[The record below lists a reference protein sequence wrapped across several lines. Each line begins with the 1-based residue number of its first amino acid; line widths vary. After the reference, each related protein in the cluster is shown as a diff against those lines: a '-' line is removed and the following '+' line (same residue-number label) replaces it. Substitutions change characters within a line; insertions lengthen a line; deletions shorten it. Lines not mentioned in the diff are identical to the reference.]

1 MILTIDVGNTNVVMG
16 CVEDGKI
23 VCRNRMATNPN
34 DLSSDYAL
42 KMRQSLEFENIDFR
56 SIDGAILSS
65 VVPQLNLVIKTAVKK
80 LTGLDCIVVGAG
92 IKTGMNVKID
102 DPGTLAGDLITGAV
116 GAAALYKPP
125 LIVVDMGTAT
135 TVVAIDRDGAYIGG
149 AIVPGVKLSYSALAS
164 GTSLLPNISIEAP
177 QRCIGTNTVDSMK
190 SGAVF
195 GTAAMIDGMIDRMEA
210 ELDAPVTVVA
220 TGGLSGSIIP
230 YCRRRIE
237 YEPDLLLKGLAILY
251 QKNAKHK
258 K

>member
-1 MILTIDVGNTNVVMG
+1 
-16 CVEDGKI
+16 
-23 VCRNRMATNPN
+23 
-34 DLSSDYAL
+34 
-42 KMRQSLEFENIDFR
+42 MRQSLEFEGIDFR

-65 VVPQLNLVIKTAVKK
+65 VVPQLSLAIKTAVKK

-210 ELDAPVTVVA
+210 ELNMPVTVVA

>member
-23 VCRNRMATNPN
+23 VCRSRMATNPN

-42 KMRQSLEFENIDFR
+42 KMRQSLEFEGIDFR

-65 VVPQLNLVIKTAVKK
+65 VVPQLSLAIKTAVKK

-177 QRCIGTNTVDSMK
+177 HRH
-190 SGAVF
+190 
-195 GTAAMIDGMIDRMEA
+195 EH
-210 ELDAPVTVVA
+210 
-220 TGGLSGSIIP
+220 GGQHEV
-230 YCRRRIE
+230 RRRFRHGGDDRRHDRPHGGRAE
-237 YEPDLLLKGLAILY
+237 YARDRRCDGWAFRQHHTLLPPKDRV
-251 QKNAKHK
+251 
-258 K
+258 

>member
-1 MILTIDVGNTNVVMG
+1 MILTIDVGNTTVVMG
-16 CVEDGKI
+16 CGEDGKI
-23 VCRNRMATNPN
+23 VCRSRMATNPN

-42 KMRQSLEFENIDFR
+42 KMRQSLEFEGIDFR

-65 VVPQLNLVIKTAVKK
+65 VVPQLSLAIKTAVKK

-210 ELDAPVTVVA
+210 ELNMPVTVVA

>member
-16 CVEDGKI
+16 CVEDDKI
-23 VCRNRMATNPN
+23 VCRSRMATNPN

>member
-23 VCRNRMATNPN
+23 VCRSRMATNPN

-42 KMRQSLEFENIDFR
+42 KMRQSLEFEGIDFR

-65 VVPQLNLVIKTAVKK
+65 VVPQLSLAIKTAVKK

-135 TVVAIDRDGAYIGG
+135 TVVAIDRDGAYICG

-210 ELDAPVTVVA
+210 ELNTPVTVVA
-220 TGGLSGSIIP
+220 TGGISGSIIP

>member
-16 CVEDGKI
+16 RVEDGKI
-23 VCRNRMATNPN
+23 VCRSRMATNPN

-42 KMRQSLEFENIDFR
+42 KMRQSLEFEGIDFR

-65 VVPQLNLVIKTAVKK
+65 VVPQLSLAIKTAVKK

-210 ELDAPVTVVA
+210 ELNTPVTVVA
-220 TGGLSGSIIP
+220 TGGISGSIIP